1 MCPAPQGNLFATL
14 TAANNTQSLH
24 MIRNLAI
31 TVPKDPE
38 RVLEM
43 AALARGRLMI
53 SS

>member
-31 TVPKDPE
+31 TVPKDRE
-38 RVLEM
+38 RGSQDSSIG
-43 AALARGRLMI
+43 RGP
-53 SS
+53 

>member
-1 MCPAPQGNLFATL
+1 MCPLPQGNLFATL

-38 RVLEM
+38 RGSRDGSIGKR
-43 AALARGRLMI
+43 APNDK
-53 SS
+53 